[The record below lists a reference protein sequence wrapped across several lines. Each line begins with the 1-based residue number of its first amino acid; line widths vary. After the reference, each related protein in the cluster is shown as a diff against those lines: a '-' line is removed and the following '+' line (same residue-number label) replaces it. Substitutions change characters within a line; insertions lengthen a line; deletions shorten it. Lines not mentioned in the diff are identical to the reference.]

1 MPRPDQIG
9 AGNRDYQQGLAASL
23 VGTMGID
30 RAVETCLRNGWD
42 GVLER
47 VLRAAEERRVA
58 ARLRMNHYAEPLAIP
73 GARGQRMMHRLRSWR
88 DSARRMRRTLI

>member
-1 MPRPDQIG
+1 MPGPDYIE

-30 RAVETCLRNGWD
+30 RVVETCLRNGWD

-47 VLRAAEERRVA
+47 VLCAAPKSDGWR
-58 ARLRMNHYAEPLAIP
+58 P
-73 GARGQRMMHRLRSWR
+73 GSG
-88 DSARRMRRTLI
+88 

>member
-1 MPRPDQIG
+1 MPGPDHIE

-30 RAVETCLRNGWD
+30 RVVETCLRNGWD

-47 VLRAAEERRVA
+47 VLCAAWKSDGWR
-58 ARLRMNHYAEPLAIP
+58 P
-73 GARGQRMMHRLRSWR
+73 GSG
-88 DSARRMRRTLI
+88 

>member
-1 MPRPDQIG
+1 MFGTERI
-9 AGNRDYQQGLAASL
+9 AAENRDYQRRLAASL

-47 VLRAAEERRVA
+47 VLCA
-58 ARLRMNHYAEPLAIP
+58 ARKSDGWWP
-73 GARGQRMMHRLRSWR
+73 GSG
-88 DSARRMRRTLI
+88 

>member
-23 VGTMGID
+23 VGTMGIE
-30 RAVETCLRNGWD
+30 RAVETCLSNGWD

-47 VLRAAEERRVA
+47 VLCA
-58 ARLRMNHYAEPLAIP
+58 ARKSDGGRP
-73 GARGQRMMHRLRSWR
+73 GSG
-88 DSARRMRRTLI
+88 